1 VAGTVTIQVR
11 ATDSEDSADCLTVR
25 VSIDGAAARTA
36 TYNSASGYHELAWDT
51 KTASDGQ
58 HGIAASA
65 ADSAGHTS
73 SAVQIRVSVANSGG
87 APAVAIV
94 NPLNGSVVSGAVTIQ
109 VEASAANGSAVIVQV
124 SIDGTSPQNARYNGL
139 TGYYERAWDTTAATN
154 GSHTIDARATDSAGH
169 STSAARVT
177 VTVNNVR
184 AQPTMHVASVYVRI
198 ISAGNGW
205 QRTRADVA
213 VVDGAGRPVGQ
224 AVVTGT
230 FSGEIREGAKMRI
243 TNASGLAVFET
254 TSLASR
260 PLRITFCVNDITHG
274 TYKYQPADNEE
285 TCDST
290 Y

>member
-1 VAGTVTIQVR
+1 
-11 ATDSEDSADCLTVR
+11 
-25 VSIDGAAARTA
+25 
-36 TYNSASGYHELAWDT
+36 
-51 KTASDGQ
+51 
-58 HGIAASA
+58 
-65 ADSAGHTS
+65 
-73 SAVQIRVSVANSGG
+73 
-87 APAVAIV
+87 
-94 NPLNGSVVSGAVTIQ
+94 
-109 VEASAANGSAVIVQV
+109 
-124 SIDGTSPQNARYNGL
+124 
-139 TGYYERAWDTTAATN
+139 
-154 GSHTIDARATDSAGH
+154 
-169 STSAARVT
+169 
-177 VTVNNVR
+177 
-184 AQPTMHVASVYVRI
+184 
-198 ISAGNGW
+198 
-205 QRTRADVA
+205 VA